1 MSGGIREETG
11 VKMDIWNVALIGVA
25 LAMDACGM
33 AISIGINCQVEF
45 INKVKFAL
53 SFAFFQFLFAFG
65 GAFLGRFINSNIVA
79 LPSLIGAIAIL
90 AVGIMMIREGMEDK
104 AECILIKP
112 GMALI
117 LGVSVSIDALVVGIT
132 ALFSRGDYIFSDGL
146 LIGGITLV
154 LVTIAF
160 ILSRHLQKMT
170 FIAKYSD
177 YLGGIILILF
187 ALKMMFL

>member
-1 MSGGIREETG
+1 
-11 VKMDIWNVALIGVA
+11 
-25 LAMDACGM
+25 
-33 AISIGINCQVEF
+33 
-45 INKVKFAL
+45 
-53 SFAFFQFLFAFG
+53 
-65 GAFLGRFINSNIVA
+65 
-79 LPSLIGAIAIL
+79 
-90 AVGIMMIREGMEDK
+90 
-104 AECILIKP
+104 
-112 GMALI
+112 LI